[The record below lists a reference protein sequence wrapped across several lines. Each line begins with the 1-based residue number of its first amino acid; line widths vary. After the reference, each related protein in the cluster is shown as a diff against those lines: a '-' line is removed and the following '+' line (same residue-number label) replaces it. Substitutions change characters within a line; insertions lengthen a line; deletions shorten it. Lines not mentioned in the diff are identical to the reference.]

1 MKIGTIGSN
10 FIVDRFINATHLV
23 EGVEIVAAY
32 SRSEEKAKAFA
43 EKHNIK
49 KTYTNLQEMMND
61 AEIDTIYVAS
71 PNSLHYEQTL
81 LALNNGKHVINEK
94 PFTSTLEEFDHLAS
108 VAKEKKLLLWE
119 AITNIYTPNL
129 NIMKDNLDKVGKVA
143 IVVSNYSQY
152 SSRHQAYLNGEKPNI
167 FMTEFSGGS
176 LMDINL
182 YNVHLV
188 SYLFGKPNDVKYY
201 ANKGPNGID
210 TSGVMIF
217 TYDDFVATLIGA
229 KDSSSRS
236 FASVQGDKGS
246 LLVDNCSIGIIDN
259 VSFLSH
265 KGEKTN
271 IGVVQNEQHMIYEVE
286 AFQKMFEENDL
297 AQCYEKL
304 DYSRGIVE
312 VMEKARK
319 EAGIYFDAD
328 KK

>member
-10 FIVDRFINATHLV
+10 FIVDRFISATRLV

-32 SRSEEKAKAFA
+32 SRSAEKAEAFA
-43 EKHNIK
+43 KKHNIA
-49 KTYTNLQEMMND
+49 KTYTDLQEMMND
-61 AEIDTIYVAS
+61 KEIDTIYVAT

-81 LALNNGKHVINEK
+81 FALNNGKHVINEK
-94 PFTSTLEEFDHLAS
+94 PFTPTVKEFDHLAN
-108 VAKEKKLLLWE
+108 VAKANNLFLWE

-167 FMTEFSGGS
+167 FMPEFAGGS

-188 SYLFGKPNDVKYY
+188 MYLFGKPNDVTYY

-217 TYDDFVATLIGA
+217 KYDDFVATLIGA

-246 LLVDNCSIGIIDN
+246 LLIDDCSMGILDNL
-259 VSFLSH
+259 SFVSH

-271 IGVVQNEQHMIYEVE
+271 IGVEQNEQHMVYEVE
-286 AFQKMFEENDL
+286 AFQNMFENKDFT
-297 AQCYEKL
+297 QCYEKL